1 MALKPIHQPVRMR
14 RYLPAVVAVAS
25 FLAGATPV
33 AQSLADVARKEEE
46 RRKTVKEAGKV
57 YTNKDLGSA
66 PLAPPAMAIPPLDT
80 STSPAPA
87 GGSNDSNASAVE
99 PAEGE
104 PEVKDQAYWAG
115 RMKELRA
122 QVERDQTLLD
132 AMQSRINALTTDF
145 VNIADPAQRSVIE
158 TNRQKALAELERL
171 RKSVVE
177 LRTTQKIA
185 DLEEEARRANVPPGW
200 LR

>member
-1 MALKPIHQPVRMR
+1 MAVKPIHQSARMR

-25 FLAGATPV
+25 FLAGTTSV
-33 AQSLADVARKEEE
+33 AQSLADVVRKEEE

-57 YTNKDLGSA
+57 YTNKDLGST
-66 PLAPPAMAIPPLDT
+66 PLAPPATAIPPPDT

-99 PAEGE
+99 PAESE

-158 TNRQKALAELERL
+158 MNRQKALVELERL
-171 RKSVVE
+171 RKSVLE
-177 LRTTQKIA
+177 TTQKIA